1 MYKLKMIGENISR
14 YGIVFMLLLFGIF
27 KFTNT
32 EAQAIKPLV
41 DSSPLLGWMNT
52 FFNTTIISGI
62 IGVAEITAAIGIGLR
77 FVSKRIALYGSLAGS
92 IIFFITLTFIFST
105 PGMISK
111 VEWLWLPDG
120 FLIKDL
126 ALLGF
131 CLWSAGEAY
140 TALKHSNR

>member
-1 MYKLKMIGENISR
+1 MNQLKPTGENISR

-32 EAQAIKPLV
+32 EAQSIKPLV
-41 DSSPLLGWMNT
+41 DNSPFFSWMNSLFAT
-52 FFNTTIISGI
+52 NTISRI
-62 IGVAEITAAIGIGLR
+62 IGITEIIAAIGIGLR
-77 FVSKRIALYGSLAGS
+77 FLSAKIALYGSLLGS
-92 IIFFITLTFIFST
+92 VIFFMTLTFILST

-140 TALKHSNR
+140 TAIKQYK